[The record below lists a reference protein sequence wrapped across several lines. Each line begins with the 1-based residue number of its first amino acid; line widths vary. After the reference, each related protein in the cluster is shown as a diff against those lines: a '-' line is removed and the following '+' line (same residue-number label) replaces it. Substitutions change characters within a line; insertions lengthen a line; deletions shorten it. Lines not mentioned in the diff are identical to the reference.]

1 MKFPYFILVLLILS
15 SCLKKKEPAK
25 DILSEKKFIHL
36 LTELHLAQAAFEI
49 STSKNIEDEVHTL
62 ENFYASVY
70 SKNKISANVFQK
82 SMSYYIQ
89 DPEKL
94 DSMYNITRKNIE
106 QKKAILDQK

>member
-1 MKFPYFILVLLILS
+1 MKISCFILALLLT
-15 SCLKKKEPAK
+15 SCSGKEEPRK
-25 DILSEKKFIHL
+25 SVLSEEAFIDL

-49 STSKNIEDEVHTL
+49 STTKNIEDEEHTL

-70 SKNKISANVFQK
+70 SKNKISPNAFQE

-94 DSMYNITRKNIE
+94 DSMYTVTIKNIE
-106 QKKAILDQK
+106 QKKATLNHQ